1 MGLPLVAI
9 RSKAL
14 VGEADAPAF
23 ACPGRPRARGQAAM
37 MQAMDALELAKSAF
51 ALFAIV
57 DPVGVIPIFL
67 LATRGFT
74 LAQSRAAARVAA
86 LTVLG
91 VLTVFAFLGEPLL
104 AFFGIRLAAFSVAGG
119 LLLLLLALS
128 MVEAHVSPQRQTQ
141 DEAIEAE
148 EKDSV
153 GVVPLGVPLLAGPGA
168 ITHVIVAAGAA
179 QGNAVQQ
186 GLMLIP
192 VALVALSVWLA
203 FRAAPAIARRLG
215 KTGIHVVTRL
225 MGLIIAAISIEMIA
239 NGLGTLFPGLLG

>member
-1 MGLPLVAI
+1 
-9 RSKAL
+9 
-14 VGEADAPAF
+14 
-23 ACPGRPRARGQAAM
+23 M
-37 MQAMDALELAKSAF
+37 MHAMDLLELVKAAL

-57 DPVGVIPIFL
+57 DPIGSIPIFL
-67 LATRGFT
+67 MATQAYT
-74 LAQSRAAARVAA
+74 LAQSRSAARVAA

-91 VLTVFAFLGEPLL
+91 VLAVFIFVGEPLL
-104 AFFGIRLAAFSVAGG
+104 TFFGIRLAAFSVAGG

-128 MVEAHVSPQRQTQ
+128 MVQAHVSPQRQTQ
-141 DEAIEAE
+141 EEALEAE
-148 EKDSV
+148 EKEAV

-179 QGNAVQQ
+179 QGDVMQQ
-186 GLMLIP
+186 GLLLIP

-203 FRAAPAIARRLG
+203 FRAAPMIARRLG

-239 NGLGTLFPGLLG
+239 SGLGQLFPGLLG

>member
-1 MGLPLVAI
+1 MMHGMDLFELV
-9 RSKAL
+9 KA
-14 VGEADAPAF
+14 
-23 ACPGRPRARGQAAM
+23 
-37 MQAMDALELAKSAF
+37 AL

-57 DPVGVIPIFL
+57 DPVGSIPIFL
-67 LATRGFT
+67 MATHGYT
-74 LAQSRAAARVAA
+74 LAQSRSSARIAA

-91 VLTVFAFLGEPLL
+91 VLALFIFVGEPLL
-104 AFFGIRLAAFSVAGG
+104 MFFGIRLAAFSVAGG

-128 MVEAHVSPQRQTQ
+128 MVQAHVSPQRQTRE
-141 DEAIEAE
+141 EAMEAE
-148 EKDSV
+148 AKDAV

-179 QGNAVQQ
+179 EGSVVNQS
-186 GLMLIP
+186 LLLIP

-203 FRAAPAIARRLG
+203 FRAAPMIARSLG

-239 NGLGTLFPGLLG
+239 GGLGKLFPGLLA

>member
-1 MGLPLVAI
+1 MDIFELL
-9 RSKAL
+9 KA
-14 VGEADAPAF
+14 
-23 ACPGRPRARGQAAM
+23 
-37 MQAMDALELAKSAF
+37 AL

-67 LATRGFT
+67 MATQGHTR
-74 LAQSRAAARVAA
+74 AQSRAAARIAA

-91 VLTVFAFLGEPLL
+91 VLTLFTFLGEPMLM
-104 AFFGIRLAAFSVAGG
+104 FFGIRLAAFSVAGG

-128 MVEAHVSPQRQTQ
+128 MVQAHVSPLRQTQ
-141 DEAIEAE
+141 DEAMEAE
-148 EKDSV
+148 EKEAV
-153 GVVPLGVPLLAGPGA
+153 GVVPLGIPLLAGPGA

-179 QGNAVQQ
+179 KGQLLHQAA
-186 GLMLIP
+186 LLIP

-203 FRAAPAIARRLG
+203 FRAAPAIAKRLG

-239 NGLGTLFPGLLG
+239 GGLGKLFPGLLA

>member
-1 MGLPLVAI
+1 MMHDMDLPELL
-9 RSKAL
+9 KA
-14 VGEADAPAF
+14 
-23 ACPGRPRARGQAAM
+23 
-37 MQAMDALELAKSAF
+37 AL

-67 LATRGFT
+67 MATHGYTR
-74 LAQSRAAARVAA
+74 AQSNVAARIAA

-91 VLTVFAFLGEPLL
+91 VLTIFAFAGEVLL
-104 AFFGIRLAAFSVAGG
+104 TFFGIRLAAFSVAGG

-168 ITHVIVAAGAA
+168 ITHVIVAAGALEG
-179 QGNAVQQ
+179 QTLQR
-186 GLMLIP
+186 GLLLIP
-192 VALVALSVWLA
+192 VGLVALSVWLS
-203 FRAAPAIARRLG
+203 FRAAPVIAKRLG

-239 NGLGTLFPGLLG
+239 RGLGELFPGLLT

>member
-1 MGLPLVAI
+1 
-9 RSKAL
+9 
-14 VGEADAPAF
+14 
-23 ACPGRPRARGQAAM
+23 M
-37 MQAMDALELAKSAF
+37 MHGMDPLELVKAAL

-67 LATRGFT
+67 LATQGHT
-74 LAQSRAAARVAA
+74 LAQSRTAARIAA

-91 VLTVFAFLGEPLL
+91 VLTLFTFLGEPLL
-104 AFFGIRLAAFSVAGG
+104 MFFGIRLAAFSVAGG

-128 MVEAHVSPQRQTQ
+128 MVQAHVSPLRQTR
-141 DEAIEAE
+141 DEAMEAE
-148 EKDSV
+148 EKDAV

-168 ITHVIVAAGAA
+168 ITHVIVAAGTARGEVLHQAA
-179 QGNAVQQ
+179 
-186 GLMLIP
+186 LLIP

-203 FRAAPAIARRLG
+203 FRAAPVIARRLG

-239 NGLGTLFPGLLG
+239 SGLGKLFPGLLA

>member
-1 MGLPLVAI
+1 
-9 RSKAL
+9 
-14 VGEADAPAF
+14 
-23 ACPGRPRARGQAAM
+23 
-37 MQAMDALELAKSAF
+37 MDLFELARFAL

-67 LATRGFT
+67 LATQGFSR
-74 LAQSRAAARVAA
+74 AQSHAAARIAA

-91 VLTVFAFLGEPLL
+91 VLSLFTFVGEPML

-128 MVEAHVSPQRQTQ
+128 MVQAHVSPQRQTE
-141 DEAIEAE
+141 DEAAEAE
-148 EKDSV
+148 ERDAV

-168 ITHVIVAAGAA
+168 ITHVIVAAGPA
-179 QGNAVQQ
+179 QGSVGQ
-186 GLMLIP
+186 LSLLLIP

-215 KTGIHVVTRL
+215 RTGIHVVTRL

-239 NGLGTLFPGLLG
+239 SGLGQLFPGLLA